1 MKKVGG
7 GIKKVAIN
15 KNPVDERGGGQHK
28 CHWGVQKFVFGGD
41 VSVNGPFTLK
51 TKTKA
56 IPTGVAC
63 TEGSNTFIW
72 SVVIIQGDILNSVVS

>member
-1 MKKVGG
+1 MDV
-7 GIKKVAIN
+7 
-15 KNPVDERGGGQHK
+15 RGGGQHK

-63 TEGSNTFIW
+63 TEGYNSFIW
-72 SVVIIQGDILNSVVS
+72 SVVIIQGDMVNRLMRKMGTKKKNENGQKKWY